1 MSKITIS
8 THWIN
13 QVGQK
18 HFIQFGV
25 FSQVS
30 LCDSGDCPYYKML
43 FRIAYTLLVLG
54 TGMIQKDFA
63 GSQPIQGNVNM
74 VEANESLCC

>member
-54 TGMIQKDFA
+54 TVRVQNDFA
-63 GSQPIQGNVNM
+63 GGQPIQGNINM
-74 VEANESLCC
+74 VKINEVSH